1 MIIVKDQVSKILFQ
15 EYPKNE
21 FDASDPRFLF
31 LVFPKNFLKFYIIG
45 SLFQKS
51 KILFVALFL
60 KY

>member
-31 LVFPKNFLKFYIIG
+31 LVFPKNFLKVLHYRFTVPKKIYSIFY
-45 SLFQKS
+45 LLHYF
-51 KILFVALFL
+51 
-60 KY
+60 